1 MIVRQR
7 SLIAIT
13 AALAAGALTL
23 TACGSRDD
31 DGGSKSGDG
40 SGGGSTTVVIGVDAP
55 LTGDLSALGLG
66 IKNSADLAAKTANK
80 QKFVEGVTFKI
91 QALDDQGQPS
101 VGQQNATKLVANKD
115 VLGVVGPLNSSV
127 GESMQ
132 KVFDTA
138 KLVEVSP
145 ANTNPSLT
153 QGVDWQ
159 NKQVRPYKSY
169 FRTATTDAVQ
179 GPFAAQYVYNDSKKR
194 KVFVIDDKKTYG
206 AGLAGT
212 FTEEFKK
219 LGGKV
224 VGTEHINPDTK
235 DFNAV
240 ATKVK
245 NSGADVVYYGGE
257 YPQAGPLSKQIKEAG
272 AKIPLVG
279 GDGIYSADFIKLAG
293 ANGTGDLATSVG
305 APVEELPSA
314 KEFVAN
320 YKAEGYKDAFEAYGG
335 YSYDSAWSIIE
346 AVKKVVDDNGG
357 KLPGDARAKVVE
369 AMQSVSFDGV
379 TGKVSFDEFGD
390 ATNKQLTVYAV
401 ENGAWGAVKS
411 GTYGG

>member
-1 MIVRQR
+1 MRQR

-31 DGGSKSGDG
+31 DGGSDSGN
-40 SGGGSTTVVIGVDAP
+40 GGSKGTTVVIGVDAP

-80 QKFVEGVTFKI
+80 QEFVKGITFEV

-101 VGQQNATKLVANKD
+101 AGQQNAAKFVANKD

-132 KVFDTA
+132 KVFDSA

-145 ANTNPSLT
+145 ANTGPSLT
-153 QGVDWQ
+153 QGPDWRT
-159 NKQVRPYKSY
+159 KKVRPYTSY
-169 FRTATTDAVQ
+169 FRTATTDAIQ
-179 GPFAAQYVYNDSKKR
+179 GPFAAQYVFNKAKKT

-212 FTEEFKK
+212 FTDEFKK

-235 DFNAV
+235 DFSSV

-257 YPQAGPLSKQIKEAG
+257 YPQAGPLSKQIKDAG

-279 GDGIYSADFIKLAG
+279 GDGIKDDTFIKLAG
-293 ANGTGDLATSVG
+293 AQSTGDLSTSVG
-305 APVEELPSA
+305 APVEELDSA
-314 KEFVAN
+314 KKFVED
-320 YKAEGYKDAFEAYGG
+320 YKAAGYKEDYAAYGG
-335 YSYDSAWSIIE
+335 YSYDSAWAVIE
-346 AVKKVVDDNGG
+346 AVKKVVEDNGG
-357 KLPGDARAKVVE
+357 KLPSDARAKVTE
-369 AMQSVSFDGV
+369 AMQNVSFDGV

-401 ENGAWGAVKS
+401 KNGVFEAVDS
-411 GTYGG
+411 GTYTG